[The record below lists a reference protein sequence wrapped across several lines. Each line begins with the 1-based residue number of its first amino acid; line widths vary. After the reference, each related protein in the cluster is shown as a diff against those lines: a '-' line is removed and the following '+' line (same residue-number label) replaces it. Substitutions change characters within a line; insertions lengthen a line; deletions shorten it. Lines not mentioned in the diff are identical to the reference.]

1 MRQFFSV
8 KHVNRLLPWIILI
21 LALFFFSRGFLTNRL
36 KYSDFEPFTF
46 VRGRSLSDFFFVW
59 SRSYLGYYS
68 LKPLVNI
75 LRGILEFLFGNALIA
90 QGAYLLPVWFLGVS
104 GVYKI
109 LIKKI
114 SASVSAAVF
123 GGLLY
128 FINPIHLAEITNGA
142 TGVMLVYSIIPWFL
156 LFFDDLLIQKS
167 RKKGIYFAFLLG
179 GLLINLQTAFV
190 VFCICFVH
198 LLLFW
203 QTNKGPVLPLLRRL
217 FTLSIYVLL
226 GTLMNIGVFA
236 SFMQVSSNFTK
247 IDYAG
252 DFRHN
257 YTEVS
262 ALNILSLAFNN
273 GSSQRFFGY
282 FTDESIKLFSS
293 FVALLVSASVVK
305 LFGDRLPASSTRR
318 RWIWTAVVTFFVST
332 FALYLISIGFFNE
345 AINSK
350 NIVLVMFR
358 NPQKLSYAVSLSAVI
373 LVSTAISI
381 VADRFSKKYDLKKI
395 VVGVVI
401 CIIAFILQIAQS
413 PQLLSGNFGRFHML
427 GESFIDSSSEEVIS
441 YFHKLEDK
449 SAALV
454 LPLTRSS
461 QLTFGGDHKVV
472 QFPLGKA
479 RDDSSGA
486 PGSIKKIFSA
496 ICNPD
501 WQHVFNSIQYIVIDK
516 KAVAEER
523 DETCRITSS
532 YGTPYIFVGGSVVKG
547 LVMGLESVFQN
558 ERYQVYRTGSQPALS
573 VKVLASTSFYIESGS
588 IEPSF
593 KRLGL
598 VESSLVI
605 DQHQIIDGVRVIR
618 GVFDAAAT
626 FPRSIHHRVSDRD
639 SVYFDSRVRSWRAV
653 KTVDGVRF
661 ESLEKGGV
669 YLNGIERSYP
679 EMRLQVKLKNVRES
693 RLMIE
698 QKGLISYLR
707 NNQPVQVA
715 PPAREVHV
723 LLAKGPGYLL
733 NPSFETGP
741 WQPTVGDCNKFDNN
755 PILGMSLNRQE
766 KTDGRQSLQ
775 LEATRHTACVS
786 TKIALPADTSGDY
799 ALSFDYQSPN
809 GQKAGYYL
817 QFDDEKKTVVRET
830 PSIATST
837 WQSYAKKVSIPAGA
851 KNARLYLYGYS
862 LDEQTNVITR
872 YDNVQFGK
880 LELVKTIEIQ
890 QEEGYE
896 KIPVTLKE
904 GENTF
909 EYVDPRYDYK
919 NLLPNPSFETR
930 PWQEKVGDC
939 NRYDDT
945 PQLAM
950 RLNEQEKT
958 DGAKSLEL
966 EATRHTACMATT
978 VPIKPGATYLLSFD
992 YQSPNAKQASY
1003 YIGFN
1008 DPEKT
1013 SLKDQLTVTSTA
1025 WNAFSST
1032 FAAPKGATSLSLY
1045 VYARET
1051 DKKTAIIN
1059 RYDNFKLIEVPDLR
1073 DAFYLVSEPERKLVE
1088 PKSVE
1093 FELINPT
1100 KKLVHIKGA
1109 TTPFFLGMSESHHD
1123 QWQLQFQNE
1132 KIEGAL
1138 KRWWP
1143 FAKPDRIA
1151 DEYHYKLN
1159 GFLNAWYI
1167 DTDDWC
1173 ATQGKC
1179 TKNAD
1184 GSYDIDMVIEFWP
1197 QRWFYLGL
1205 LISGTTLAGCLGY
1218 LGYEGVRSVRRR
1230 LAARKK
1236 EAV

>member
-1 MRQFFSV
+1 MV
-8 KHVNRLLPWIILI
+8 EYNR
-21 LALFFFSRGFLTNRL
+21 F
-36 KYSDFEPFTF
+36 K
-46 VRGRSLSDFFFVW
+46 RSL
-59 SRSYLGYYS
+59 
-68 LKPLVNI
+68 
-75 LRGILEFLFGNALIA
+75 
-90 QGAYLLPVWFLGVS
+90 QWFL
-104 GVYKI
+104 
-109 LIKKI
+109 
-114 SASVSAAVF
+114 
-123 GGLLY
+123 
-128 FINPIHLAEITNGA
+128 E
-142 TGVMLVYSIIPWFL
+142 
-156 LFFDDLLIQKS
+156 
-167 RKKGIYFAFLLG
+167 
-179 GLLINLQTAFV
+179 
-190 VFCICFVH
+190 
-198 LLLFW
+198 
-203 QTNKGPVLPLLRRL
+203 
-217 FTLSIYVLL
+217 
-226 GTLMNIGVFA
+226 
-236 SFMQVSSNFTK
+236 
-247 IDYAG
+247 
-252 DFRHN
+252 
-257 YTEVS
+257 
-262 ALNILSLAFNN
+262 
-273 GSSQRFFGY
+273 
-282 FTDESIKLFSS
+282 
-293 FVALLVSASVVK
+293 
-305 LFGDRLPASSTRR
+305 
-318 RWIWTAVVTFFVST
+318 
-332 FALYLISIGFFNE
+332 
-345 AINSK
+345 
-350 NIVLVMFR
+350 
-358 NPQKLSYAVSLSAVI
+358 
-373 LVSTAISI
+373 
-381 VADRFSKKYDLKKI
+381 
-395 VVGVVI
+395 
-401 CIIAFILQIAQS
+401 
-413 PQLLSGNFGRFHML
+413 
-427 GESFIDSSSEEVIS
+427 DSSSIRLSGTQLFRVSNKVRSALGEMPINQPDVRSTFFARSSASEVIWG
-441 YFHKLEDK
+441 FDT
-449 SAALV
+449 AGQAL
-454 LPLTRSS
+454 
-461 QLTFGGDHKVV
+461 D
-472 QFPLGKA
+472 LGTVEAK
-479 RDDSSGA
+479 
-486 PGSIKKIFSA
+486 
-496 ICNPD
+496 
-501 WQHVFNSIQYIVIDK
+501 
-516 KAVAEER
+516 ER
-523 DETCRITSS
+523 FQMYVRRNN
-532 YGTPYIFVGGSVVKG
+532 
-547 LVMGLESVFQN
+547 LVRN
-558 ERYQVYRTGSQPALS
+558 H
-573 VKVLASTSFYIESGS
+573 SFESG
-588 IEPSF
+588 F
-593 KRLGL
+593 W
-598 VESSLVI
+598 
-605 DQHQIIDGVRVIR
+605 Q
-618 GVFDAAAT
+618 
-626 FPRSIHHRVSDRD
+626 
-639 SVYFDSRVRSWRAV
+639 
-653 KTVDGVRF
+653 
-661 ESLEKGGV
+661 LE
-669 YLNGIERSYP
+669 
-679 EMRLQVKLKNVRES
+679 
-693 RLMIE
+693 
-698 QKGLISYLR
+698 
-707 NNQPVQVA
+707 
-715 PPAREVHV
+715 
-723 LLAKGPGYLL
+723 
-733 NPSFETGP
+733 
-741 WQPTVGDCNKFDNN
+741 VGDCNKFDNN

-830 PSIATST
+830 PSVTTST
-837 WQSYAKKVSIPAGA
+837 WQSYAKKVTIPAGA

-880 LELVKTIEIQ
+880 LELVKTIDIP

-939 NRYDDT
+939 NRYDDN

-1025 WNAFSST
+1025 WNSFSNT
-1032 FAAPKGATSLSLY
+1032 FTAPKGATSLSLY

-1088 PKSVE
+1088 PKAVD

-1109 TTPFFLGMSESHHD
+1109 TTPFFLGMSESYHD

-1132 KIEGAL
+1132 KIQGVL

-1143 FAKPDRIA
+1143 FAKPDRVA

-1184 GSYDIDMVIEFWP
+1184 GSYDIEMVIEFWP

-1205 LISGTTLAGCLGY
+1205 LISGATLAGCLGY
-1218 LGYEGVRSVRRR
+1218 LGYEGVKSIRRR

-1236 EAV
+1236 ELV